1 MFKLQLIFLSLI
13 PTLAGLFAINQIQDQ
28 DKTQHHTTHLTIS
41 AAISLR
47 ESLEEIKE
55 FYHHFQPNVDLNYNF
70 GASGSLKQQIEN
82 GAPADL
88 FFSAAT
94 HHIDTLEKKQLL
106 LSDTRKN
113 ILSNELVLITPKT
126 QNDIKQ
132 LQDLS
137 TDQAQYIGI
146 GNIATV
152 PAGQYTAQALQY
164 HQLWQRIQPKIVF
177 TKDVRSVVTYVE
189 LGNVDAGLVYR
200 TDVLKSKKVHI
211 VTPIATEAHEPIVYA
226 IAAIKHTPYP
236 KAAKDFIEFLSKE
249 GSTQI
254 FQKHGFKIIN
264 SVG

>member
-1 MFKLQLIFLSLI
+1 MFKLQLFFLSLI

-28 DKTQHHTTHLTIS
+28 DKAQHHTTHLTIS

-55 FYHHFQPNVDLNYNF
+55 IHHDFQPNIDLNYNF

-94 HHIDTLEKKQLL
+94 YHIDILEKKQLL

-113 ILSNELVLITPKT
+113 ILSNELVLITPKA
-126 QNDIKQ
+126 QNNIKQ
-132 LQDLS
+132 LTDLF
-137 TDQAQYIGI
+137 TDQAQYIGL

-152 PAGQYTAQALQY
+152 PAGQYAAQALRH
-164 HQLWQRIQPKIVF
+164 HQLWQRIQSKIVF

-200 TDVLKSKKVHI
+200 TDVLKSQKVHI
-211 VTPIATEAHEPIVYA
+211 VTPIAPESHEPIVYA
-226 IAAIKHTPYP
+226 IAAINHTPHP
-236 KAAKDFIEFLSKE
+236 KAARDFIQFLSQE
-249 GSTQI
+249 HSSQI
-254 FQKHGFKIIN
+254 FEQHGFKLIN
-264 SVG
+264 SDE